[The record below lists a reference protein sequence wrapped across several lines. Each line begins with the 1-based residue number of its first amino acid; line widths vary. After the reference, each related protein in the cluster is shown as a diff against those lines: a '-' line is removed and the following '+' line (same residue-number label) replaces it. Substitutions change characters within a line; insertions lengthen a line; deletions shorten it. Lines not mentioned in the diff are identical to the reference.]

1 MYQINCAEAS
11 VSFAVGGW
19 GGWSEYN
26 DSKAGMRQE
35 IYQGE
40 GLKISFQRI
49 ISYLQTFL

>member
-11 VSFAVGGW
+11 VLSQSVG
-19 GGWSEYN
+19 GGWSENN

-49 ISYLQTFL
+49 ISHLQTFL